1 MNILLLNHYA
11 GSVEMGMEFRPYYF
25 AREWV
30 NMGYSVRIAA
40 GDFSHLRMKNPCV
53 ARDFQE
59 EVIDGIHYHWLR
71 TGDYRGN
78 GIRRAVTMLR
88 FAGKLWL
95 KAKWIAENW
104 KPDVVIASSTYPLD
118 TYAAQRI
125 RRFCGA
131 RVIHEVH
138 DMWPSTLYEIGGM
151 SRRHPFVAL
160 MQAAEDSAYLHSDH
174 VVSLLP
180 YAKKYMIR
188 HGLKAERFIH
198 IPNGVKADE
207 WSHPVVLPEKLKSF
221 FQQMKEKYT
230 FIVGYFGGHA
240 LSNAL
245 DILLDAAKAMEGT
258 DIAFVLAG
266 NGCEK
271 KRLIARKQ
279 HEAIDNL
286 YFLEPISRRE
296 IPAFVSYFDC
306 IYMGTQDSP
315 LYRFGICM
323 NKLYDSLMAGK
334 PIVCAVTATDTV
346 IEQYKAG
353 IRVNSGDVSG
363 IVCAIKKLAAMDSQ
377 ERRQMG
383 LRGKKAAQ
391 ENFEYHRLA
400 KQFAALF
407 EE

>member
-78 GIRRAVTMLR
+78 GIRRAVTMFR

-207 WSHPVVLPEKLKSF
+207 WSHPVALPEKLKSF
-221 FQQMKEKYT
+221 FQMMKEKYT

-271 KRLIARKQ
+271 NRLIARKQ

-296 IPAFVSYFDC
+296 IPAFVSHFDC

-346 IEQYKAG
+346 IEQYKVG

>member
-207 WSHPVVLPEKLKSF
+207 WNHPVALPEKLKSF
-221 FQQMKEKYT
+221 FQKMKEKYT

-296 IPAFVSYFDC
+296 IPAFVSHFDC

>member
-188 HGLKAERFIH
+188 HGLKAERFIY

-296 IPAFVSYFDC
+296 IPAFVSHFDC

>member
-1 MNILLLNHYA
+1 
-11 GSVEMGMEFRPYYF
+11 
-25 AREWV
+25 
-30 NMGYSVRIAA
+30 
-40 GDFSHLRMKNPCV
+40 
-53 ARDFQE
+53 
-59 EVIDGIHYHWLR
+59 
-71 TGDYRGN
+71 
-78 GIRRAVTMLR
+78 
-88 FAGKLWL
+88 
-95 KAKWIAENW
+95 
-104 KPDVVIASSTYPLD
+104 
-118 TYAAQRI
+118 
-125 RRFCGA
+125 
-131 RVIHEVH
+131 
-138 DMWPSTLYEIGGM
+138 
-151 SRRHPFVAL
+151 
-160 MQAAEDSAYLHSDH
+160 
-174 VVSLLP
+174 
-180 YAKKYMIR
+180 
-188 HGLKAERFIH
+188 
-198 IPNGVKADE
+198 
-207 WSHPVVLPEKLKSF
+207 
-221 FQQMKEKYT
+221 MKEKYT

-271 KRLIARKQ
+271 NRLIARKQ

-296 IPAFVSYFDC
+296 IPAFVSHFDC

-346 IEQYKAG
+346 IEQYKVG